1 MHKYKNYFD
10 NIKTP
15 YFALLIVKTKEEL
28 TFNSTIEEMSY
39 DNVVLKMV
47 GVSKLRILKH
57 HIEVY
62 GLWNTLILNIK
73 TGLRIK

>member
-15 YFALLIVKTKEEL
+15 YFALLIVKRKEEL
-28 TFNSTIEEMSY
+28 TFNSTIAEMSY
-39 DNVVLKMV
+39 DRIVLKMM

-57 HIEVY
+57 YIEAF
-62 GLWNTLILNIK
+62 GICK
-73 TGLRIK
+73 TIQFLCTKQ